1 MLRVLWIMAAT
12 TVEGMAVG
20 EGGKVVVVVVVEE
33 EEKGGDGYI

>member
-20 EGGKVVVVVVVEE
+20 EGGKVMVVEEEE

>member
-1 MLRVLWIMAAT
+1 MVAT

-20 EGGKVVVVVVVEE
+20 EGGKVVMVVVEE